1 MSLAGGWDASPVT
14 PQPPGPPYLKTHL
27 DAVYKNNIFLVIFLD
42 VLPPTKEKNKI
53 NAYVHINTKK
63 KTDII
68 WTKYLS
74 NNQGTCN
81 IILPLTPV
89 LIDSEVSS
97 ESRKTSPPLPLWS
110 LAGKSQPRPSS

>member
-63 KTDII
+63 IRYNLDKNILVT
-68 WTKYLS
+68 TKEHVILSYL
-74 NNQGTCN
+74 
-81 IILPLTPV
+81 
-89 LIDSEVSS
+89 
-97 ESRKTSPPLPLWS
+97 
-110 LAGKSQPRPSS
+110 